1 MPTYISLFNMTEQG
15 IKNIKQAPDRVRQAE
30 AAWQQSGGKLVGFY
44 LTLGDYDYVVVFEAP
59 DDETAAR
66 YLLTLG
72 AAGNVRSKTLK
83 AFTRD
88 EFEKLVASLP

>member
-1 MPTYISLFNMTEQG
+1 MPTYIGLFNLTEQG
-15 IKNIKQAPDRVRQAE
+15 IKNIKQAPERVKQGE
-30 AAWQQSGGKLVGFY
+30 AAAQQLGGKLVGFY
-44 LTLGDYDYVVVFEAP
+44 LTLGEYDYVVIFETP
-59 DDETAAR
+59 DDESAAR
-66 YLLTLG
+66 FLLSLG